1 MCGKLLKEV
10 LDAVKIE
17 RKSPMWL
24 AYLQYVNEIVLD
36 GIAKVIGTALSH
48 LNDQIDP
55 VYIKKQELVCIFE
68 IRLELGELDV
78 IYDPIIE
85 ETNHVT
91 SVRNYIKGWI
101 QDYFLI
107 SNLIHRLDIN
117 DASDYLVEIRDYF
130 ELKEN
135 MANIN
140 DKLDW
145 LENETNQFKEKYRA
159 YNEFWLNDPKEYFNI
174 FLEDN
179 EPADEVAELDSPT
192 K

>member
-1 MCGKLLKEV
+1 
-10 LDAVKIE
+10 
-17 RKSPMWL
+17 MWL

-36 GIAKVIGTALSH
+36 GIAKVICTALAY

-55 VYIKKQELVCIFE
+55 VNIKKQELVSIFE
-68 IRLELGELDV
+68 IRLELGEKDV

-85 ETNHVT
+85 ETPILP

-107 SNLIHRLDIN
+107 CNLIHRLDIN
-117 DASDYLVEIRDYF
+117 DASDYLVEVRDFF
-130 ELKEN
+130 ELKEQ
-135 MANIN
+135 MALIN

-159 YNEFWLNDPKEYFNI
+159 YNEFWVNDPQEFFTV

-179 EPADEVAELDSPT
+179 EPTEELVELESPT
-192 K
+192 KQGPEIGGNVN

>member
-1 MCGKLLKEV
+1 M
-10 LDAVKIE
+10 
-17 RKSPMWL
+17 
-24 AYLQYVNEIVLD
+24 
-36 GIAKVIGTALSH
+36 
-48 LNDQIDP
+48 
-55 VYIKKQELVCIFE
+55 VCIFE
-68 IRLELGELDV
+68 IRLELGEIDV
-78 IYDPIIE
+78 IYEPVIE
-85 ETNHVT
+85 ECNHVA

-117 DASDYLVEIRDYF
+117 DASDYLVEIRDFF

-159 YNEFWLNDPKEYFNI
+159 YNEFWLNDP
-174 FLEDN
+174 
-179 EPADEVAELDSPT
+179 
-192 K
+192 